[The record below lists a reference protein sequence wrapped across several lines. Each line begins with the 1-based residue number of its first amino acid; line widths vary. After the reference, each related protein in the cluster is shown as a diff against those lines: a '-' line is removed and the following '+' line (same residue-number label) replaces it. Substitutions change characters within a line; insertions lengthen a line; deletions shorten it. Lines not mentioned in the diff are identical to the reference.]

1 MSTKECKT
9 MENTKTEKANMW
21 FSYCIGC
28 CVGVIAAGMT
38 QLTNPLAPS
47 TLAVAGVVGVV
58 VLFGGRRYV

>member
-1 MSTKECKT
+1 MRTKRSDT
-9 MENTKTEKANMW
+9 MEHTKTEKSKIV

-28 CVGVIAAGMT
+28 CVGVIAGAMT

-47 TLAVAGVVGVV
+47 TLALAGVVGVV